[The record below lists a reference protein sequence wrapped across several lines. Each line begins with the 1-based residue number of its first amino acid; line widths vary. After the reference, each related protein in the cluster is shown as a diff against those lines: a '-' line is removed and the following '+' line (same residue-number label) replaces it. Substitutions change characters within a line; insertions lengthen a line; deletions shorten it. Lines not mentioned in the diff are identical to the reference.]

1 MYPEDRVL
9 VTYVP
14 NLSDFDFIRN
24 ESWYRIPQ
32 RYAPKGLHAEY
43 FAFYFG
49 RDFNEQKW
57 AIHYFAEQRGN
68 ELVHRLDL
76 FPDQVDHPRANE
88 LYYKVSL
95 GPLQRLRRPIVS
107 LRWRRIT
114 FMHTTWD
121 RFQDAIEIN
130 DLFIEGGEYVDR
142 IFATLKENGVRAE
155 RNYTVKESGSEYVV
169 PLSIFCRDG
178 RLDVN
183 ESELP
188 GSRHQAD
195 QLSDELLQRV
205 QNLGG
210 SILEKG
216 STN

>member
-9 VTYVP
+9 VAYVP
-14 NLSDFDFIRN
+14 NLSDFEIIRN
-24 ESWYRIPQ
+24 ENWYRIPQ
-32 RYAPKGLHAEY
+32 RYAPKGLYAEY

-49 RDFNEQKW
+49 RDFGEQKW

-76 FPDQVDHPRANE
+76 FPDQSDHPRAND

-95 GPLQRLRRPIVS
+95 GPLQRLQHPIVS

-130 DLFIEGGEYVDR
+130 DLFIEGGEYV
-142 IFATLKENGVRAE
+142 TSL
-155 RNYTVKESGSEYVV
+155 Y
-169 PLSIFCRDG
+169 SISHNTD
-178 RLDVN
+178 
-183 ESELP
+183 
-188 GSRHQAD
+188 
-195 QLSDELLQRV
+195 
-205 QNLGG
+205 
-210 SILEKG
+210 
-216 STN
+216 